1 VSQDI
6 DKITEMIKKFL
17 ILNNEHSELGKRLQ
31 QMKERMLEIEN
42 EMSEIRNYLYRD
54 RSKDYILDVFATVN
68 KMIEEDET
76 GEYRKTLH
84 ELQEIIDLWLRDYHH
99 YIRYGIDNLKPL
111 KKNS

>member
-6 DKITEMIKKFL
+6 DKIAEMIKKFL

-31 QMKERMLEIEN
+31 QIKERMLEIEN

-54 RSKDYILDVFATVN
+54 RSQDYILDVFATVN

-76 GEYRKTLH
+76 GEYKKTLH
-84 ELQEIIDLWLRDYHH
+84 ELQEIIDLWVRDYHH
-99 YIRYGIDNLKPL
+99 YIRYGIDNLKPP